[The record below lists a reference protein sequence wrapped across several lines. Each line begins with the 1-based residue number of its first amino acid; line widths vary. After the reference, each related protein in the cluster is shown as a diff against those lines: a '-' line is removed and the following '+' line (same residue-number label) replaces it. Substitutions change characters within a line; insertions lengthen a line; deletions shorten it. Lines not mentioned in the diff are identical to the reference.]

1 MHRTSLSSILTALCV
16 IVFLSIPAKASPQ
29 GSQYCDL
36 KMTKSGNFFKGK
48 TFQAT
53 KYYPRQKK
61 RRVINKLVKALA
73 REKLMI
79 SSINKKQ
86 GFIVAHEPVRYGKG
100 KTIPFNFMV
109 QKKGNGVTV
118 DAILAVAPML
128 IAKKGETRRF
138 FCRVYAAIG
147 R

>member
-1 MHRTSLSSILTALCV
+1 MHHTSLSILTSLFVMAV
-16 IVFLSIPAKASPQ
+16 LSMPAKASPQ
-29 GSQYCDL
+29 GNQYCDV

-61 RRVINKLVKALA
+61 RRVINKLVRALA
-73 REKLMI
+73 KEKLMI

-86 GFIVAHEPVRYGKG
+86 GFIVAQERVAYGKG
-100 KTIPFNFMV
+100 KTIPYNFMV

-128 IAKKGETRRF
+128 VARKNETRRF
-138 FCRVYAAIG
+138 FCRVYAAVG